1 MTTLFCILLWM
12 LISQC
17 EAQEIFSTSWEAEVT
32 KGRASASCRFQLS
45 YSDHGVQAANVTC
58 TDVTKAM
65 AAVNHEHNAKTMH
78 KIRLTLKIMKNGLT
92 RVTSSSVDRGWRIID
107 FYRKEECL
115 HFSESCLLGYSYV
128 CNSSYSSDDRTA
140 MCPMQQEK
148 T

>member
-58 TDVTKAM
+58 SDVTKAM
-65 AAVNHEHNAKTMH
+65 AAVNHERNAKTMH

-92 RVTSSSVDRGWRIID
+92 RVTSSSVDRGWGIIN
-107 FYRKEECL
+107 FCRKEECL
-115 HFSESCLLGYSYV
+115 CFFRVMSPWLLLCLQLILF
-128 CNSSYSSDDRTA
+128 
-140 MCPMQQEK
+140 Q
-148 T
+148 